1 MRPYLCNSFIYTYCR
16 PFCMLNA
23 HCHLHF
29 VVSFFFALSL
39 WSLRFIGLVT
49 CALCI
54 LWGSSTTWRIHNVTL
69 WLPLEPHLFNWI
81 GMSWHI
87 WQSLFNFHLKG
98 VFALIS
104 LLSLSPALSACLSI
118 FVVFLSIDSN
128 QANVGALSANVDS
141 STSDPSGIRPAAES
155 GGKADGTWCLPMR
168 SFASRE
174 I

>member
-1 MRPYLCNSFIYTYCR
+1 MQFV
-16 PFCMLNA
+16 
-23 HCHLHF
+23 HLHLLSTF
-29 VVSFFFALSL
+29 LYAKCALAFAFCCVFLLRSLSL

-54 LWGSSTTWRIHNVTL
+54 LWDARTTWRIHNVTL

-81 GMSWHI
+81 GMSLHI

-141 STSDPSGIRPAAES
+141 STSDPAF
-155 GGKADGTWCLPMR
+155 DLPQRVKGRQMAR
-168 SFASRE
+168 DASPCEALLRVKFNQ
-174 I
+174 IN